1 VTFFATLSQFQ
12 GCLLGG
18 AAADAVGAPWE
29 GMPAGLILNMCPADR
44 IVRHESRETIY
55 YTDDTQMTIGVV
67 ETLLDRGRID
77 GDALAARFVANYHPD
92 RAYGPG
98 ARALIN
104 EIAGGADWRV
114 AAQAMFGGEGSL
126 GNGAAMRVAPL
137 GLFFAH
143 DLTEL
148 LAQATCSAE
157 VTHRHPIGIDAARLM
172 AVAAALAA
180 RSAGT
185 PFDRTAFLETLRSFA
200 VTEEFQWQLDHALE
214 LKPFQSLASFGNSL
228 EAHRSVMTSI
238 LCFADS
244 PDDYYEAIAR
254 AIGRGNDADTLAAMA
269 GSLIGA
275 RLGIE
280 GVPAPLWECL
290 EDHAQGRT
298 YLLTLAKRLWE
309 LKTEKGGAG

>member
-29 GMPAGLILNMCPADR
+29 GLSNGLVFSMGPADR

-67 ETLLDRGRID
+67 ETLLERGRID
-77 GDALAARFVANYHPD
+77 GDSLAARFVANYHPD
-92 RAYGPG
+92 RGYGQG

-104 EIAGGADWRV
+104 AIAGGADWRV
-114 AAQAMFGGEGSL
+114 AAQEMFGGEGSL

-137 GLFFAH
+137 GLYYAH
-143 DLTEL
+143 DVTEL

-185 PFDRTAFLETLRSFA
+185 RFDRRAFLETLRSVA

-214 LKPFQSLASFGNSL
+214 LKPFQSLSSFGNSL

-244 PDDYYEAIAR
+244 PDDYCEAITR
-254 AIGRGNDADTLAAMA
+254 AIGRGNDVDTLAAMA
-269 GSLIGA
+269 GALVGA
-275 RLGIE
+275 RTGLEGI
-280 GVPAPLWECL
+280 PAPLWECL
-290 EDHAQGRT
+290 ENGDQGRT
-298 YLLTLAKRLWE
+298 YLLALAQRLWE
-309 LKTEKGGAG
+309 LRTETSA